1 MTAMARI
8 ALLLAAMLAACA
20 PKARNIKVAE
30 LQPPAAFEAAATG
43 PSVATVDWRTYFA
56 DDTLVALIGE
66 ALAGNLDLQ
75 VALQRI
81 ELARAQVRAST
92 GARLPQLSVVAGGSL
107 TRWGLHT
114 PEGAGNA
121 STEITPG
128 RITPNP
134 VGELAVGLQ
143 ASWEVDLWG
152 RLRDLHGAA
161 RARYLA
167 TVEGANLV
175 ITNLVA
181 DVAVSYFQLLAL
193 DHVRAVLEQT
203 IERQTRALDAI
214 RAQKEA
220 GRTNELAVQQLAAQL
235 ADTQALDA
243 STLQE
248 TRELEHQLNLLLG
261 RFPQPIARDKQM
273 LEREVAQSLA
283 AGVPSDL
290 LRNRPDIREAELQ
303 VQASRFDL
311 AAARRAFYPT
321 LSITAD
327 IGYRAFEPR
336 YLFATPASIVSSIA
350 GGLVAPLVNR
360 RALEAELA
368 AAEASQLQAI
378 FEYQRVLLT
387 SVGEVAMGLS
397 ALEQTAR
404 VVEQRRQKKA
414 AVAGT
419 IETADALFRA
429 GKATYLDV
437 LLAQQS
443 TLEAELELIEA
454 LRDHRIASVRL
465 YRALGG
471 GWRGVLDVQRAT
483 P

>member
-1 MTAMARI
+1 
-8 ALLLAAMLAACA
+8 
-20 PKARNIKVAE
+20 
-30 LQPPAAFEAAATG
+30 
-43 PSVATVDWRTYFA
+43 
-56 DDTLVALIGE
+56 
-66 ALAGNLDLQ
+66 
-75 VALQRI
+75 
-81 ELARAQVRAST
+81 
-92 GARLPQLSVVAGGSL
+92 
-107 TRWGLHT
+107 
-114 PEGAGNA
+114 
-121 STEITPG
+121 
-128 RITPNP
+128 
-134 VGELAVGLQ
+134 
-143 ASWEVDLWG
+143 
-152 RLRDLHGAA
+152 
-161 RARYLA
+161 
-167 TVEGANLV
+167 
-175 ITNLVA
+175 
-181 DVAVSYFQLLAL
+181 
-193 DHVRAVLEQT
+193 
-203 IERQTRALDAI
+203 
-214 RAQKEA
+214 
-220 GRTNELAVQQLAAQL
+220 
-235 ADTQALDA
+235 
-243 STLQE
+243 
-248 TRELEHQLNLLLG
+248 
-261 RFPQPIARDKQM
+261 M